1 MDEHQCRCA
10 PVSCARLSLH
20 GLAPDS
26 SEDFGVNLGSMV
38 TRGERGRLIVS
49 LDSRS
54 RMCSNPFFPYMQE
67 RIEEGIGGGQEEVA
81 SRYWLQSPAGNCSCA
96 LFRFYGKIMA

>member
-1 MDEHQCRCA
+1 
-10 PVSCARLSLH
+10 
-20 GLAPDS
+20 
-26 SEDFGVNLGSMV
+26 
-38 TRGERGRLIVS
+38 
-49 LDSRS
+49 
-54 RMCSNPFFPYMQE
+54 MCSNPFFPYMQE